1 MLLPTVHAN
10 DFLFRVEMY
19 HETAHGRK
27 IATCIFATCIW
38 EMEVEVGEELL
49 TCATD
54 DVLKYSKYA
63 GTQKVMKY
71 RNKRRAK
78 CKQRYL
84 ILSGIFRV
92 ALNFFSNRRK
102 EYHNAC
108 HAKTGSVFVF
118 TYHSD
123 RH

>member
-1 MLLPTVHAN
+1 MLTIFCFVLKCTMKQST
-10 DFLFRVEMY
+10 D
-19 HETAHGRK
+19 GRLQLV
-27 IATCIFATCIW
+27 FW

-71 RNKRRAK
+71 SNKRRAK